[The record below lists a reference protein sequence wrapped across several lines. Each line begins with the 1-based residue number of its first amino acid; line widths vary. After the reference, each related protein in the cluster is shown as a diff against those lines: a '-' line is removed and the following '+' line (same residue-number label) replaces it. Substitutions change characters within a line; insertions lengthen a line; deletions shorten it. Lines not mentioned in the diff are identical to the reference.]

1 MLVKGAQLWNQV
13 TWIQL
18 VPSPLSSCVNMGKL
32 QSYSRTEFPQLQK
45 GWLGEGMVVLS
56 AQHQTPI
63 VLSCLVVFDSLWPH
77 GLQPTRLL
85 CPWGFSRQEYW
96 SGLPCL
102 PPGDLPNPGIE
113 PRYPTLQA
121 DSLLTE
127 PPGKPWPPLPEKY
140 WPAGY
145 GIVALGPG
153 ELKSYG
159 LKGRLFLVGNNRSS
173 QGFKDRLTATMTFQ
187 GR

>member
-1 MLVKGAQLWNQV
+1 MHHKYTRTQ
-13 TWIQL
+13 IQRSIQGCFFL
-18 VPSPLSSCVNMGKL
+18 CLFKVSVLLAVLCVFSRSVVSDSS
-32 QSYSRTEFPQLQK
+32 
-45 GWLGEGMVVLS
+45 
-56 AQHQTPI
+56 
-63 VLSCLVVFDSLWPH
+63 WPH
-77 GLQPTRLL
+77 GLQPARLL

-159 LKGRLFLVGNNRSS
+159 LKGRLFLAGNNRSS